1 MPHILDLNCCQN
13 FGKVFYAEGVL
24 NIIFC
29 FQIVTVFF
37 SDILSQESA
46 LQQEVPLWKMN
57 MLDVIGL

>member
-1 MPHILDLNCCQN
+1 MQR
-13 FGKVFYAEGVL
+13 YVL